1 MPVASIQ
8 YPDDIVNR
16 NNNGGWHRGGKR
28 AYRKAVQGILRFLQT
43 AKEAR
48 LYHLCFEPMDEASK
62 TMTSR
67 EMYKANMAMV
77 HALVQMAEREGIQC
91 EWWAAREIA
100 DGTKKDHLHVFM
112 VIDATGI
119 KVAKLF
125 NTFEDG
131 RVQQHCKAHGV
142 EFNIFE
148 PKDYQG
154 IHGRNKYMALP
165 YQGPGNRQTALAG
178 ERLTDALVWA
188 TYLGKARSKPEDDK
202 SGQIYPASRPGRK
215 AAPQAAQ
222 EVLDAQAA
230 TQTVPSPPVDS
241 TGKGNQ
247 TQSEKASNEGSVTE
261 GICPTSRTSESEA
274 GSQDHASQ
282 ENGTSTTESR
292 YSSSSSTLGR
302 SRSWRA
308 QDGKHGSSGPT
319 GQAIRPGQSHGG
331 SGSSR
336 SETYQ
341 PITPLPEIAHPNFR
355 ASDSDPLPTKGET
368 TMLTPAQN
376 YIASRYEQAVGL
388 RLNLDEVRAYLL
400 AHGIPRT
407 PAQVVHELDTVY
419 EFYGYAASHAAPL
432 VNLDAIDRAIDRM
445 TPQEIRCLPIPNTQ
459 ELATPK
465 AGVYN
470 RLTNIRQSYT
480 TGATT

>member
-28 AYRKAVQGILRFLQT
+28 AYRKAVQGILRFLQS
-43 AKEAR
+43 AKEPR

-67 EMYKANMAMV
+67 EMYKANMAML
-77 HALVQMAEREGIQC
+77 HALVEMAERKGIRC

-100 DGTKKDHLHVFM
+100 DGSKKDHIHAFM
-112 VIDATGI
+112 VIDAKGI
-119 KVAKLF
+119 RVAELF
-125 NTFEDG
+125 NQFEDG
-131 RVQQHCKAHGV
+131 RVQQHCKAHGIK
-142 EFNIFE
+142 FGIFE

-154 IHGRNKYMALP
+154 IHGSNTYMALP
-165 YQGPGNRQTALAG
+165 YQGPGNRQTALGG
-178 ERLTDALVWA
+178 ERLADALVWLS
-188 TYLGKARSKPEDDK
+188 YLGKKRSKPEDDK
-202 SGQIYPASRPGRK
+202 SGQIFPASRPGRK

-222 EVLDAQAA
+222 EPLNAQAA
-230 TQTVPSPPVDS
+230 TQTVPSILSVPRLEGQI
-241 TGKGNQ
+241 TL
-247 TQSEKASNEGSVTE
+247 TEKESQDERSVTE

-292 YSSSSSTLGR
+292 SSRSGSSSLGR

-319 GQAIRPGQSHGG
+319 GQAIWPGQSHGG

-341 PITPLPEIAHPNFR
+341 PITHNPGDA
-355 ASDSDPLPTKGET
+355 
-368 TMLTPAQN
+368 MTPADR
-376 YIASRYEQAVGL
+376 YIASLYESAIGL
-388 RLNLDEVRAYLL
+388 RLNLDEVRAYLM

-407 PAQVVHELDTVY
+407 PAQVVHELDEVY
-419 EFYGYAASHAAPL
+419 AFAGYASSHKPPAQVSTAQ
-432 VNLDAIDRAIDRM
+432 LDKMIDRM
-445 TPQEIRCLPIPNTQ
+445 SDRDIKRLPIPTAWPYGRAEQ
-459 ELATPK
+459 S
-465 AGVYN
+465 
-470 RLTNIRQSYT
+470 IRVVH
-480 TGATT
+480 A